1 MDGDGVA
8 TLPTWALAEQLRSG
22 VLGRVLSA
30 WQAPVRT
37 IFASHRRMSMKVR
50 TVADHLANVLWPHA
64 HREKLALP
72 RSRMEGDGIPNLHE
86 EWSIIV

>member
-1 MDGDGVA
+1 MA
-8 TLPTWALAEQLRSG
+8 LPPADLGFGRAASQWRARARAECLAGAGPRDLRG
-22 VLGRVLSA
+22 L
-30 WQAPVRT
+30 PVN
-37 IFASHRRMSMKVR
+37 RRMSMKVR

-72 RSRMEGDGIPNLHE
+72 RSRMEGNGIPNLHE